1 MLRWEQTSVYRAL
14 GTLSALPVR
23 ALSRLP
29 LKAPKRRGGLTFSQW
44 FLLFGMEAMLCV
56 PHGAWNNLYAVLFA
70 LAALA
75 VYWADCAAGKREALN
90 PGALGWAVPGFLLM
104 TLLCTLWAQ
113 SKAGNLRV
121 AVFYW
126 TGFLLAYLTAA
137 QFRRRDERRTA
148 AAILYITLLG
158 ISLYGL
164 KNYFSGSEASAVPID
179 GVVYRRLGATL
190 EHGINCGEFIAMAL
204 PIALVWALRAPT
216 VKRRVLL
223 TLPLLLPCA
232 AILLTYARTGWIMLA
247 LALAVLLWYKKKILL
262 LPAAALGIAALFL
275 LPESLQTRFLSML
288 DFSNASASGRFV
300 LWRECFALWKDNFL
314 LGIGLGPEN
323 FYAAYA
329 PYATGLLDFQP
340 PHANMLYLDMFLS
353 TGLPGGLLFCCFFFG
368 IFVRLSRARRAI
380 PAAQSRWEAQALI
393 AALAGAALGGI
404 PEYIWFYPRILFF
417 WCALFGMAAAVSDSA
432 EHI

>member
-14 GTLSALPVR
+14 GALSALPVR

-29 LKAPKRRGGLTFSQW
+29 LKAPKRREGLTFSQW
-44 FLLFGMEAMLCV
+44 FLLLGTEAMLCV

-75 VYWADCAAGKREALN
+75 VYWVDCAAGKREALN
-90 PGALGWAVPGFLLM
+90 PGALGWAAPGFLLM

-113 SKAGNLRV
+113 DKAGNLRV
-121 AVFYW
+121 ALFFW

-148 AAILYITLLG
+148 AAVLYITLLG

-164 KNYFSGSEASAVPID
+164 RNYFFGAEASDVPID
-179 GVVYRRLGATL
+179 GVIYRRLGATL

-232 AILLTYARTGWIMLA
+232 AMLLTYARTGWIMLA
-247 LALAVLLWYKKKILL
+247 LSLAVLLWYKKKILL

-275 LPESLQTRFLSML
+275 LPESLQARFLSML

-340 PHANMLYLDMFLS
+340 PHSNMLYLDIFLS
-353 TGLPGGLLFCCFFFG
+353 TGLPGGILFCCFFFG
-368 IFVRLSRARRAI
+368 MFVRLSRARRAI

-404 PEYIWFYPRILFF
+404 PEYIWFYPRVLFF

-432 EHI
+432 ERI